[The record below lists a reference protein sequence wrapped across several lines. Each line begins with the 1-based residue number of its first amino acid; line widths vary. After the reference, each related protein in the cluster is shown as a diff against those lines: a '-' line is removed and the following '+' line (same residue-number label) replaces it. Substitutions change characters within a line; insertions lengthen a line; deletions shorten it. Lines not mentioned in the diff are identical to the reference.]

1 MSVSPGI
8 RVGWLLLGA
17 TLNAMVSLGN
27 LSETVEIDRVVLA
40 GVSELTE

>member
-8 RVGWLLLGA
+8 RVGSLLLGA
-17 TLNAMVSLGN
+17 TLNAMVSLGD